1 MDDFKKTKIPLFR
14 RCVIQNFPFIEEDFD
29 ALTDYGLLC
38 KIVEFL
44 NTVINSTN
52 ASSEQVEFLTNSF
65 NTLTNYV
72 DNYFANLDVQ
82 EEINNK
88 LDQMALDGT
97 LTEIISHYV
106 DAYMNETI
114 NPLVDNQNNRI
125 QVIEDKVNAVSTF
138 APIPVSSI
146 ANMTNTSKT
155 YLLTTDGKWYY
166 YNGSSWVAGGVY
178 QSVSLN
184 DNSVYLHN
192 LSNNLASNIY
202 HLQND
207 VSLLGASRNNN
218 NATENPNTTSPFFIK
233 AGTTINFSD
242 EFVANYHW
250 RLLRIY
256 NDGLR
261 LGSTIKAY
269 STDTSYTFTNDE
281 TCFIQW
287 EPIDGNWD
295 TQDYEVD
302 YKHYLDSNDVTNIK
316 YYYPSIEYNTLLGV
330 DVNAIKQSIWCTAFS
345 MGNFIQ
351 NWYRLGT
358 SRPYKSSADI
368 VVSTDELLD
377 FGVITWDL
385 SNGIDNKS
393 QLSDTGWLNSTT
405 HVIPANTYFT
415 LGFKLHDGSSFV
427 NQYNETI
434 KNKIYLRSFSTLND
448 ARDYAE
454 EYASGVGDFN
464 YTGENLD
471 LQFKHGY
478 NRTDVRNMT
487 AVATSSQGFDIYN
500 NQYLVQLYAENT
512 TIQIIDF
519 TNGNQL
525 GVISNVGF
533 DHGDTCQFSNTFY
546 DPSDLLPLLYVT
558 SDTTPAIVHVVRIRD
573 LNTATVV
580 KSYVL
585 DSEAGYYAG
594 ECYDFDNNL
603 MYVFGYKQ
611 NEFHTNTGGTNNVIV
626 SVYDMSKETFIGG
639 IRYSLEFVDRWE
651 IPFIYCIQGQ
661 KFLNGKCYLVSSYL
675 ASEQNTYIYVYD
687 PITRQMTAVFK
698 DMPWDIAT
706 YETEDIAFIK
716 GNIKYEMIAG
726 TRVKYMKLT
735 FN

>member
-1 MDDFKKTKIPLFR
+1 MENIF
-14 RCVIQNFPFIEEDFD
+14 
-29 ALTDYGLLC
+29 
-38 KIVEFL
+38 VEFL
-44 NTVINSTN
+44 PPWVETGLQPAFYDKESGTVLQQTARMYAKVNELVATVNNQNTTIEDYITK
-52 ASSEQVEFLTNSF
+52 F
-65 NTLTNYV
+65 NELHDYV
-72 DNYFANLDVQ
+72 YDYFDNLDVQ

-88 LDQMALDGT
+88 LDQMLLDGN
-97 LTEIISHYV
+97 LTEIISEYV
-106 DAYMNETI
+106 DTYMDETI

-138 APIPVSSI
+138 APIPVSSTS
-146 ANMTNTSKT
+146 AMTNTSKT

-166 YNGSSWVAGGVY
+166 YNGASWVAGGVY
-178 QSVSLN
+178 QSVSVN
-184 DNSVYLHN
+184 DNSIYLRN

-207 VSLLGASRNNN
+207 VSLLGSSRSNN

-233 AGTTINFSD
+233 AGTTINFSSD
-242 EFVANYHW
+242 FVANYHW

-330 DVNAIKQSIWCTAFS
+330 DVNAIKQSIWCTCLA

-358 SRPYKSSADI
+358 SRPYKTNADI
-368 VVSTDELLD
+368 VISTNSLLD
-377 FGVITWDL
+377 FGVVTWDL
-385 SNGIDNKS
+385 SNGIENRS
-393 QLSDTGWLNSTT
+393 QLTDSGWLNDTT
-405 HVIPANTYFT
+405 YVIPANTYFT
-415 LGFKLHDGSSFV
+415 LGFKLHDGSSFA
-427 NQYNETI
+427 NNYTETI
-434 KNKIYLRSFSTLND
+434 KNEIFLRSFSTLND
-448 ARDYAE
+448 ARAYAE
-454 EYASGVGDFN
+454 EYSSGIGEFN

-478 NRTDVRNMT
+478 NRTDVMNMSP
-487 AVATSSQGFDIYN
+487 VATSSQAFDIYN

-519 TNGNQL
+519 ESKTQL

-558 SDTTPAIVHVVRIRD
+558 SDTTPAICHIVRIRD
-573 LNTATVV
+573 LNTATVI

-594 ECYDFDNNL
+594 QCYDFENNL
-603 MYVFGYKQ
+603 MYAFGYKQ

-639 IRYSLEFVDRWE
+639 IKYSIELLDRWE
-651 IPFIYCIQGQ
+651 IPFIYTMQGQ

-675 ASEQNTYIYVYD
+675 ASEQHTYIYVYD
-687 PITRQMTAVFK
+687 PIRRQMTTIFK

-716 GNIKYEMIAG
+716 GDNKYEMIAG

-735 FN
+735 FLD